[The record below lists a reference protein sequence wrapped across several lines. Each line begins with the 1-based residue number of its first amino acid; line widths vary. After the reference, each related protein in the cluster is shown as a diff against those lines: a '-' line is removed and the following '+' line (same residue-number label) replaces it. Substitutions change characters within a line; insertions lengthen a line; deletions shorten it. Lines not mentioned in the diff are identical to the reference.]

1 MEAVAAEAEVVEVA
15 AEAEVVAA
23 EAEVAEVVIETVVA
37 AVVAA
42 VEVEVA
48 VEAAV
53 VADDDGFGM
62 RFCVCNLLLAQPMR
76 SLSPFLSLVCREVF
90 LSVNV
95 CVDDVHEECGQKKC
109 PNNGG

>member
-1 MEAVAAEAEVVEVA
+1 VEAVAAEAEVVEVA

-37 AVVAA
+37 AVVA
-42 VEVEVA
+42 A